1 MWVGLTTPT
10 EELSTWNSSPPSPKD
25 NFDEEN
31 DYWDS
36 MLSMLKLDTADL
48 ARVVRRYSWT
58 SGTVYDMYRHDYS
71 RNNPSNVTGST
82 HLYDSRNFV
91 VNSDYRDYICL
102 HNGTDPDNVN
112 GKQSLSE
119 PTFVDLEPRCG
130 SDGYVWKYLFTISPS
145 DVVKFQTNDYIP
157 LPSDW
162 SITPMLP
169 RFEIMSVSG
178 QLKVVTITGRG
189 VGYGTAEL
197 LLEFQL
203 KGWKRLSISNSK
215 RRWKN
220 SIG

>member
-71 RNNPSNVTGST
+71 RTNPSNVTGAT
-82 HLYDSRNFV
+82 HLYDSRYFV
-91 VNSDYRDYICL
+91 VNSDYRVYICL

-119 PTFVDLEPRCG
+119 PTFVDLEPRARWIRWIC
-130 SDGYVWKYLFTISPS
+130 L
-145 DVVKFQTNDYIP
+145 
-157 LPSDW
+157 
-162 SITPMLP
+162 
-169 RFEIMSVSG
+169 EILIHH
-178 QLKVVTITGRG
+178 Q
-189 VGYGTAEL
+189 A
-197 LLEFQL
+197 
-203 KGWKRLSISNSK
+203 
-215 RRWKN
+215 
-220 SIG
+220 IGCC